1 MKKLLL
7 ILAGVIALFLSSLL
21 YREKAKPITSSFPI
35 YQLEQEPSTEKRMI
49 LVLFFSIKNC
59 PPCLRV
65 IDFLNNAPEGT
76 RTFGIVPEKE
86 LQFLDELSLTTGV
99 RFPVH
104 GSSKFKKYCPVYAP
118 TLYGVGP
125 DGTIYFMIPCTGIEQ
140 DFLAGYLSEFE
151 RKAFNLIYGPLKKI
165 KK

>member
-7 ILAGVIALFLSSLL
+7 ILAGVVVLFLSSLL
-21 YREKAKPITSSFPI
+21 YREKVKPITVNFPTR
-35 YQLEQEPSTEKRMI
+35 QLEQEPSTEKKLN

-65 IDFLNNAPEGT
+65 VDFLNNAPEGT
-76 RTFGIVPEKE
+76 RAFGVVPEKE
-86 LQFLDELSLTTGV
+86 LLFLDEIRQITGV
-99 RFPVH
+99 RFPVY

-125 DGTIYFMIPCTGIEQ
+125 DGIIYFMIPCTGIEQ
-140 DFLAGYLSEFE
+140 DFLPGCLSEFVK
-151 RKAFNLIYGPLKKI
+151 KAFYLLYGPGRR
-165 KK
+165 